1 MRFFHLAD
9 VHLGA
14 VPDKGTAWSD
24 ERARGI
30 YESFYQVLETAR
42 LEQVDGVFICGD
54 LFHRQPLLRELKEV
68 SYHFARCAPVR
79 IFIIAGN
86 HDPVTER
93 SNYVNYSWPD
103 NVIFF
108 KGDACARTY
117 ISEWNC
123 YIYGL
128 SYHDREI
135 IRSLYANLRP
145 DLFGAAAPDSTH
157 ILLAH
162 GGDSRHIPV
171 HFNELENAGFDYIA
185 FGHIHRPWLAKSGR
199 IAYSGALEPVDKEDE
214 GPHGYMEGEVT
225 AKGVRVRFVPQ
236 ATWTY
241 VNLNVEING
250 QMSWEEIKDRAK
262 QLMDRAVKPGRKAV
276 FKVTIIGTR
285 DMDMVWDLDELYRLG
300 QVIQVTDASEYDI
313 DIERLYSQ
321 NKDNLLGRFIE
332 RAKDLDMDEDMKKKV
347 LYYGIRSLYDT
358 GDR

>member
-1 MRFFHLAD
+1 M
-9 VHLGA
+9 
-14 VPDKGTAWSD
+14 
-24 ERARGI
+24 
-30 YESFYQVLETAR
+30 
-42 LEQVDGVFICGD
+42 
-54 LFHRQPLLRELKEV
+54 
-68 SYHFARCAPVR
+68 
-79 IFIIAGN
+79 
-86 HDPVTER
+86 
-93 SNYVNYSWPD
+93 
-103 NVIFF
+103 
-108 KGDACARTY
+108 
-117 ISEWNC
+117 
-123 YIYGL
+123 
-128 SYHDREI
+128 
-135 IRSLYANLRP
+135 
-145 DLFGAAAPDSTH
+145 
-157 ILLAH
+157 AH

>member
-1 MRFFHLAD
+1 
-9 VHLGA
+9 
-14 VPDKGTAWSD
+14 
-24 ERARGI
+24 
-30 YESFYQVLETAR
+30 
-42 LEQVDGVFICGD
+42 
-54 LFHRQPLLRELKEV
+54 
-68 SYHFARCAPVR
+68 
-79 IFIIAGN
+79 
-86 HDPVTER
+86 
-93 SNYVNYSWPD
+93 
-103 NVIFF
+103 
-108 KGDACARTY
+108 
-117 ISEWNC
+117 
-123 YIYGL
+123 
-128 SYHDREI
+128 
-135 IRSLYANLRP
+135 
-145 DLFGAAAPDSTH
+145 
-157 ILLAH
+157 
-162 GGDSRHIPV
+162 
-171 HFNELENAGFDYIA
+171 
-185 FGHIHRPWLAKSGR
+185 
-199 IAYSGALEPVDKEDE
+199 
-214 GPHGYMEGEVT
+214 MEGEVT